1 MNIKHHDAAR
11 RKALAD
17 ATAGVIGS
25 LVSMLAF
32 YPVDVW
38 KTSLQA
44 GVTTNSDRGKAQ
56 SSNGDTSDER
66 NGNSLENDGTQ
77 HQKNQPSTEIQSFDI
92 SRLFPGLPHKILHT
106 IVSSFTYFF
115 VYSFVQ
121 SKHAS
126 YRRSF
131 TIPYKEQ
138 GTSTITKML
147 LTAFSAVM
155 NTCITLPLDTISSR
169 IQAGTS
175 NRTHNK
181 KIDSDKDMTVLN
193 VNGNDRHSFE
203 RKVSDGYKS
212 ARSSFGEDDDYH
224 SANEEQVEEAVVSV
238 VEDTTA
244 TSQQQK
250 QLYIKSPEKFKF
262 SFSTNLAEEAYETRK
277 HTAPGGNNEIS
288 IEKRLHSILSLWNGI
303 LPATLLCTNP
313 AIQYTMY
320 DTLKNALL
328 QHRHDDK
335 LNSQNQQSQSNRLS
349 MWESFVFGLISKF
362 FATATTYPLIRA
374 KVLLM
379 VSPPEAFDDVQS
391 ATENGNANGCTSN
404 RGTDDDVVDASKHP
418 RSLPLLLLYIFR
430 KEGIRGIYRGCSLQ
444 LLHTVLKSA
453 LLMMVREKIT
463 VTSHRFFRVED
474 AS

>member
-66 NGNSLENDGTQ
+66 NGNSLEND
-77 HQKNQPSTEIQSFDI
+77 
-92 SRLFPGLPHKILHT
+92 
-106 IVSSFTYFF
+106 
-115 VYSFVQ
+115 
-121 SKHAS
+121 
-126 YRRSF
+126 
-131 TIPYKEQ
+131 EQ

-418 RSLPLLLLYIFR
+418 R